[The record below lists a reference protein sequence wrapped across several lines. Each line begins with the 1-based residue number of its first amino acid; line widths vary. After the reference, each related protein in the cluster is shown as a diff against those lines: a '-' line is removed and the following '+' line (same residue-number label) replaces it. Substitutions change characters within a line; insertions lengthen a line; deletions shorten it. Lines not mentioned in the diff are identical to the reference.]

1 MNPVRN
7 KNSDNSADSRDAKR
21 ISNGMKITSIKQQV
35 KNPERVSIFID
46 SKYTFSLSLDE
57 LVAHKLKNNQELS
70 EAEIKKYKK
79 ISEDGKMKARALAWV
94 LGRPHST
101 REFSD
106 YMFRKKADP
115 DLTGQLI
122 QEFTTKKYLNDIAFT
137 EWFIELKARAGKSN
151 RQIQAELFKKGI
163 NRQIA
168 DEAMQGQENDEL
180 ERLKALVT
188 KKLKSSRYKNDPLKL
203 KQYLLR
209 QGFSY
214 DSINSLLTDRNT

>member
-1 MNPVRN
+1 MN
-7 KNSDNSADSRDAKR
+7 
-21 ISNGMKITSIKQQV
+21 ITSIKQQV

-46 SKYTFSLSLDE
+46 GKYTFSLSLDE
-57 LVAHKLKNNQELS
+57 LVKYKLKNNQELS
-70 EAEIKKYKK
+70 EAEVKKFKK

-115 DLTGQLI
+115 DLTKNLI
-122 QEFTTKKYLNDIAFT
+122 EEFTTKKYLNDLAFA
-137 EWFIELKARAGKSN
+137 EWFIELKQRAGKSN

-168 DEAMQGQENDEL
+168 DEVMQEQGSGEE
-180 ERLKALVT
+180 ERLKALIE

-203 KQYLLR
+203 KQFLLR
-209 QGFSY
+209 QGFGY
-214 DSINSLLTDRNT
+214 ELINSLLSDKYT